1 MKNKIPK
8 RIGIDARLFG
18 TAQATGIGTYTEE
31 LISNLVKFDDF
42 NQYVAFVL
50 PEVAETFPFYA
61 KNLKKWPVPYKHYT
75 YSEQLLYPSVLKKA
89 RLDLIHYT
97 NFNTPVFF
105 TQVKSVVTVHDLTLW
120 FFPGRKQKS
129 WLRRVVYRQV
139 MRQSCE
145 NATRIIAVSKG
156 TKTDI
161 VKYLGINADKIDV
174 IYESAPKRYRDK
186 VEPKRLEAIKAKH
199 NISRPYFLYVGE
211 WRPHKNLVRLIRA
224 FATFKRQYQL
234 DYQLVLV
241 GKLDPFAP
249 EIPETIKQL
258 GLQDDV
264 ITTGY
269 VADQDLPYFYAGAFA
284 FIFPSLY
291 EGFGIPPLEAMA
303 AGVPVISS
311 NASVMPE
318 ILGDAALFFNPKSL
332 EDIAQAMYKL
342 ATTFRLQKELKDKG
356 FQQIK
361 KYSYTKMVKETLNT
375 YRKALG
381 EDI

>member
-1 MKNKIPK
+1 MKDKDTK

-31 LISNLVKFDDF
+31 LIANLISFDTH
-42 NQYVAFVL
+42 NQYVVFVL
-50 PEVAETFPFYA
+50 PEVATTFPFYA
-61 KNLKKWPVPYKHYT
+61 KNLKKWPVNYKHYT
-75 YSEQLLYPSVLKKA
+75 YSEQLFFPSVLKKA
-89 RLDLIHYT
+89 KLDLIHYT
-97 NFNTPVFF
+97 NFNTPVLFNM
-105 TQVKSVVTVHDLTLW
+105 QKNVVTVHDLTLW

-129 WLRRVVYRQV
+129 WLRRTVYRHV
-139 MRQSCE
+139 IRKSCE

-156 TKTDI
+156 TKADI
-161 VKYLGINADKIDV
+161 IKYLDIKKEKIDV
-174 IYESAPKRYRDK
+174 VYESAPKRYRETIDK
-186 VEPKRLEAIKAKH
+186 KRLEMVKGKY

-211 WRPHKNLVRLIRA
+211 QRPHKNLVRLIRA

-241 GKLDPFAP
+241 GKIDSNAP
-249 EIPETIKQL
+249 EIPETIKHL

-269 VADQDLPYFYAGAFA
+269 IADKDLPYFYAGAFS
-284 FIFPSLY
+284 FVFPSLY

-318 ILGDAALFFNPKSL
+318 ILGDAALFFNPKNL
-332 EDIAQAMYKL
+332 EDMAQTMYKL
-342 ATTFRLQKELKDKG
+342 ATTYRLQKELRDKG
-356 FQQIK
+356 FKQIK
-361 KYSYTKMVKETLNT
+361 KYSYTKMVKETLEV
-375 YRKALG
+375 YKKALG
-381 EDI
+381 KKE